1 MGQWDRM
8 DVDGSPMRLYV
19 GMPSLGRAFPAV
31 IVIQHGPGV
40 DKFIEDRVENLAQLG
55 YLAIAPDLYH
65 RQDSAAAGVSDGGDV
80 MTRIGRL
87 RDPEVIADVNAAV
100 NYARRLKDT
109 QLGDVGIIGFCMGG
123 RVAYLMAASKPV
135 FKAAAVFYG
144 GNIMKAWG
152 NGPTPFDLTPY
163 VHCPIVGFF
172 GAEDANPSPEDVDRI
187 SAPARQVPQ
196 APRVPPLPGRRAR
209 VSELHEPRHLPGRPR
224 ARRVGQAHPVPPAQP
239 ADEPPAASAAE
250 LTPVRPRWVTA
261 AVPGRRPEGRE
272 VG

>member
-1 MGQWDRM
+1 MPQWDRI

-40 DKFIEDRVENLAQLG
+40 DRFIEDRVETLSQQG

-65 RQDSAAAGVSDGGDV
+65 RQPEDGDM

-87 RDPEVIADVNAAV
+87 RDPEVISDVNAAV

-135 FKAAAVFYG
+135 VSF
-144 GNIMKAWG
+144 
-152 NGPTPFDLTPY
+152 
-163 VHCPIVGFF
+163 VG
-172 GAEDANPSPEDVDRI
+172 
-187 SAPARQVPQ
+187 SAPGLTHQETGWLVPDGDIDGFARG
-196 APRVPPLPGRRAR
+196 ALT
-209 VSELHEPRHLPGRPR
+209 LLDDHEM
-224 ARRVGQAHPVPPAQP
+224 ARRLGRNARRFVEAEHSWAT
-239 ADEPPAASAAE
+239 SAE
-250 LTPVRPRWVTA
+250 LCEEIYCRLLA
-261 AVPGRRPEGRE
+261 ARR
-272 VG
+272 

>member
-1 MGQWDRM
+1 MAQWDRI

-31 IVIQHGPGV
+31 IVIHHGAGV
-40 DKFIEDRVENLAQLG
+40 DKFIEERVEILARQG

-65 RQDSAAAGVSDGGDV
+65 RQTSAAAGVSEDGDTL
-80 MTRIGRL
+80 TRIGRL
-87 RDPEVIADVNAAV
+87 RDPEVIGDVNAAV

-135 FKAAAVFYG
+135 FKAAGVFYG

-163 VHCPIVGFF
+163 IHCPIAGFF

-187 SAPARQVPQ
+187 ASQLGKYRKPHEFHRYPGAGHAFLNFTNPATYREGPARDAWDKLIPFLQRNLQ
-196 APRVPPLPGRRAR
+196 TSRQPRQR
-209 VSELHEPRHLPGRPR
+209 
-224 ARRVGQAHPVPPAQP
+224 
-239 ADEPPAASAAE
+239 
-250 LTPVRPRWVTA
+250 LT
-261 AVPGRRPEGRE
+261 
-272 VG
+272 

>member
-1 MGQWDRM
+1 MAQWERM
-8 DVDGSPMRLYV
+8 DVDGSTMRLYV

-40 DKFIEDRVENLAQLG
+40 DKFIEDRVENLAQQG

-65 RQDSAAAGVSDGGDV
+65 RQTEDGDV

-87 RDPEVIADVNAAV
+87 RDAEVISDVNAAV

-163 VHCPIVGFF
+163 IHCPIAGFF
-172 GAEDANPSPEDVDRI
+172 GEDDPNPSPADVDRI
-187 SAPARQVPQ
+187 TAQLDKYRKAHEFHRYPEAGHAFLNFSNPATYREGSARDAWDKLIPFLQRNLHTNRQS
-196 APRVPPLPGRRAR
+196 RLR
-209 VSELHEPRHLPGRPR
+209 
-224 ARRVGQAHPVPPAQP
+224 
-239 ADEPPAASAAE
+239 
-250 LTPVRPRWVTA
+250 LT
-261 AVPGRRPEGRE
+261 
-272 VG
+272 

>member
-1 MGQWDRM
+1 MPQWDRI

-31 IVIQHGPGV
+31 IVVHHGPGV
-40 DKFIEDRVENLAQLG
+40 DKFIEDRVENLAQRG

-65 RQDSAAAGVSDGGDV
+65 RQAAESDDGDV
-80 MTRIGRL
+80 PTRIGRL
-87 RDPEVIADVNAAV
+87 RDPEVINDVNAAV

-163 VHCPIVGFF
+163 IHCPIAGFF
-172 GAEDANPSPEDVDRI
+172 GAEDSNPSPADVDRLE
-187 SAPARQVPQ
+187 AQLDKYRKPREFHRYPDAGHAFLNFTNPATYREGPARDAWDKLIPFLQRTLQ
-196 APRVPPLPGRRAR
+196 TSRQPRQR
-209 VSELHEPRHLPGRPR
+209 
-224 ARRVGQAHPVPPAQP
+224 
-239 ADEPPAASAAE
+239 
-250 LTPVRPRWVTA
+250 LT
-261 AVPGRRPEGRE
+261 
-272 VG
+272 

>member
-8 DVDGSPMRLYV
+8 EVDGSPMRLYV

-31 IVIQHGPGV
+31 IVIHHGPGV
-40 DKFIEDRVENLAQLG
+40 DKFVEDRVENLAQLG

-65 RQDSAAAGVSDGGDV
+65 RQTSAASEDGDV
-80 MTRIGRL
+80 LARIGRL
-87 RDPEVIADVNAAV
+87 RDPEVINDVNAAV

-135 FKAAAVFYG
+135 FKAAGVFYG

-163 VHCPIVGFF
+163 IHCPIAGFF
-172 GAEDANPSPEDVDRI
+172 GADDANPSPADVDRI
-187 SAPARQVPQ
+187 SAQLDKYRKPHEFHRYPEAGHAFLNFTNPATYREGPARDAWDKLIPFLQRNLQ
-196 APRVPPLPGRRAR
+196 TSRQPRLR
-209 VSELHEPRHLPGRPR
+209 
-224 ARRVGQAHPVPPAQP
+224 
-239 ADEPPAASAAE
+239 
-250 LTPVRPRWVTA
+250 LT
-261 AVPGRRPEGRE
+261 
-272 VG
+272 